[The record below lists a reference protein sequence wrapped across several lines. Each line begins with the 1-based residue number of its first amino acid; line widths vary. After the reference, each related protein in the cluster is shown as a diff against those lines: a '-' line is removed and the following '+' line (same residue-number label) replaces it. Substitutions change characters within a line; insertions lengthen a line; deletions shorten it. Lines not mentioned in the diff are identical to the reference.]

1 MKMWNYK
8 TTVFPYS
15 LHSTLDFP
23 AWKPKDKCYFNVF
36 SPSIYWD
43 NYSQKKKLFFSKLND
58 KCFQNLRNLWGIVNI
73 PICDAITKIWTF
85 LYFLLN
91 YEPYIKDKELYDKE
105 QKVYTNFFYIYVL
118 KVLSPET
125 SLSIFNKMKFLRRLG
140 KVSGRG
146 KY

>member
-8 TTVFPYS
+8 NTVFPYS

-43 NYSQKKKLFFSKLND
+43 NYCQKKKLFFSKLND

-125 SLSIFNKMKFLRRLG
+125 SLSVFNKMKFLRRLG